1 MRGMIYKDLC
11 LFFKGIDKIVLL
23 VLGGLLVLFAAESGA
38 YAGMLFSF
46 ALDMMVGVLHL
57 TALEKEEK
65 TAWRSYQRTMPV
77 GVGKVMAGKYAAVLL
92 TVPVSVAGAVVSNLA
107 SFAVYGTFLPE
118 ALELSVAAAVIVPP
132 VFAMFSLPFY
142 YWFGNQIA
150 QFTSFPLAF
159 LLFFAINPMAS
170 VIIGILSGRNIRAS
184 WFHPI
189 VLSILFLF
197 GTWIL
202 FDVREFI
209 FYGVFYFILGCAAML
224 ITSFIVRKRVG

>member
-11 LFFKGIDKIVLL
+11 LFFKGADKIVLL
-23 VLGGLLVLFAAESGA
+23 VLGGLLILFAAESGV

-46 ALDMMVGVLHL
+46 ALDMMVGLLHL

-107 SFAVYGTFLPE
+107 AFAVYGTFWPE
-118 ALELSVAAAVIVPP
+118 VLGLSVLAAVAVPP
-132 VFAMFSLPFY
+132 VFAMLSLPFY

-150 QFTSFPLAF
+150 QFTSLPQAF
-159 LLFFAINPMAS
+159 LFFY
-170 VIIGILSGRNIRAS
+170 IIKNFEDGMWTVADLTGLVGDPVSLLLLGTLGLAG
-184 WFHPI
+184 
-189 VLSILFLF
+189 LFLLSLVVSAI
-197 GTWIL
+197 G
-202 FDVREFI
+202 
-209 FYGVFYFILGCAAML
+209 YCQ
-224 ITSFIVRKRVG
+224 RK

>member
-11 LFFKGIDKIVLL
+11 LFFKGFDKVVLA
-23 VLGGLLVLFAAESGA
+23 VLGGILAVFWFESGV

-46 ALDMMVGVLHL
+46 ALDMMLGILHL

-65 TAWRSYQRTMPV
+65 TGWRSYQRTMPV
-77 GVGKVMAGKYAAVLL
+77 GVGKVMAGKYAVVLL

-159 LLFFAINPMAS
+159 LLFFAIKNFEDGKWAVADLEGLVSLAGDPGFLLLMGALALA
-170 VIIGILSGRNIRAS
+170 GMFLLSLALSAAGYRWGRR
-184 WFHPI
+184 
-189 VLSILFLF
+189 
-197 GTWIL
+197 
-202 FDVREFI
+202 
-209 FYGVFYFILGCAAML
+209 
-224 ITSFIVRKRVG
+224 

>member
-11 LFFKGIDKIVLL
+11 LFFKGMDKVVLA
-23 VLGGLLVLFAAESGA
+23 VLGGLLVLLGYKSGV

-46 ALDMMVGVLHL
+46 ALDMMVGILHL

-107 SFAVYGTFLPE
+107 AFAMYRTFWPE
-118 ALELSVAAAVIVPP
+118 VLGLSILAAVALPP
-132 VFAMFSLPFY
+132 VFAVFSLPFY
-142 YWFGNQIA
+142 YWFGTQIA

-159 LLFFAINPMAS
+159 LLFYAIKNFEDGWWTVSDLVSLTGNFPLALLT
-170 VIIGILSGRNIRAS
+170 GALSLAG
-184 WFHPI
+184 
-189 VLSILFLF
+189 LFL
-197 GTWIL
+197 L
-202 FDVREFI
+202 S
-209 FYGVFYFILGCAAML
+209 LALSAAGYCR
-224 ITSFIVRKRVG
+224 RK

>member
-11 LFFKGIDKIVLL
+11 LFFKGFDKVVLA
-23 VLGGLLVLFAAESGA
+23 VLGGILAVFWFESGV

-107 SFAVYGTFLPE
+107 AFAVYGTFWPE
-118 ALELSVAAAVIVPP
+118 VLGLSVLAAVAVPP
-132 VFAMFSLPFY
+132 VFAMLSLPFY

-150 QFTSFPLAF
+150 QFTSLPQAF
-159 LLFFAINPMAS
+159 LFFY
-170 VIIGILSGRNIRAS
+170 IIKNFEDGMWTVADLTGLVGDPVSLLLLGTLGLAG
-184 WFHPI
+184 
-189 VLSILFLF
+189 LFLLSLVVSAI
-197 GTWIL
+197 G
-202 FDVREFI
+202 
-209 FYGVFYFILGCAAML
+209 YCQ
-224 ITSFIVRKRVG
+224 RK

>member
-11 LFFKGIDKIVLL
+11 LFFKGFDKVVLA
-23 VLGGLLVLFAAESGA
+23 VLGGILAVFWFESGV

-46 ALDMMVGVLHL
+46 ALDMMLGILHL

-65 TAWRSYQRTMPV
+65 TGWRSYQRTMPV

-132 VFAMFSLPFY
+132 VFAVFSLPFY
-142 YWFGNQIA
+142 YWFGSQIA
-150 QFTSFPLAF
+150 QFTSLPLAF
-159 LLFFAINPMAS
+159 LMFYAIKNFEDGWWTVADLVSLTGNLPLALLAGALVLTVLLAAS
-170 VIIGILSGRNIRAS
+170 LALS
-184 WFHPI
+184 
-189 VLSILFLF
+189 
-197 GTWIL
+197 
-202 FDVREFI
+202 
-209 FYGVFYFILGCAAML
+209 AAGYCR
-224 ITSFIVRKRVG
+224 RK